1 MTAPR
6 AQVNPGQP
14 LQIHAATWNALLA
27 MLAKF
32 QAGQLGAGRPMPVGG
47 PPGLDVRVLNNS
59 QYDVDRG
66 GVLGIDGVEIDRA
79 TNADEFETRPTLT
92 GVTPGTAH
100 ATKFLVTTEP
110 IAYGSIGRAVLT
122 GLAAVKLYVND
133 AGHGY
138 AAAKDEEDG
147 ELETVATGGG
157 AKILWK
163 ETGTGTGKWALVL
176 LGGGGGGVGTD
187 ELVAVYGGTADYLDN
202 VLVAGNGVTLDVD
215 VNTLVLAAE
224 AEDPDT
230 NIDTL
235 GPVDESGDPIEGTEP
250 ERDDTW
256 TANGTKGLALWQT
269 VRVVYY
275 ELGDEK
281 LYEYRRKLTFDRWGR
296 LYSVSG
302 EKQIEIEA
310 PEPCS

>member
-1 MTAPR
+1 VAITDAKVEEGDPPGP
-6 AQVNPGQP
+6 AVVPFVDVNPC
-14 LQIHAATWNALLA
+14 LA
-27 MLAKF
+27 PDGTGEVF
-32 QAGQLGAGRPMPVGG
+32 
-47 PPGLDVRVLNNS
+47 DNIVRVYMPRVNGKEPAVKMG
-59 QYDVDRG
+59 DVISY
-66 GVLGIDGVEIDRA
+66 GIAYPLEGVEIAVCVSDYLGWEDDDHLVLA
-79 TNADEFETRPTLT
+79 SDDGDTPGSLDTVLAVAGDLQKGVSLDGNLVTLT
-92 GVTPGTAH
+92 AW
-100 ATKFLVTTEP
+100 
-110 IAYGSIGRAVLT
+110 
-122 GLAAVKLYVND
+122 ND
-133 AGHGY
+133 R
-138 AAAKDEEDG
+138 
-147 ELETVATGGG
+147 
-157 AKILWK
+157 
-163 ETGTGTGKWALVL
+163 
-176 LGGGGGGVGTD
+176 
-187 ELVAVYGGTADYLDN
+187 VAVDGGEPDYLDN

-230 NIDTL
+230 DIDTL

-250 ERDDTW
+250 ELDDTW

>member
-32 QAGQLGAGRPMPVGG
+32 QAGQIGAGRPMPAGG

-122 GLAAVKLYVND
+122 GLAAVKVYVNN
-133 AGHGY
+133 ASHGY
-138 AAAKDEEDG
+138 AAAKDSERG

-157 AKILWK
+157 AKVLWK

-176 LGGGGGGVGTD
+176 LGEGGGDKMFPVWVVKDGGSDGNSTTVASYTYTVKTADQAITLGST
-187 ELVAVYGGTADYLDN
+187 VAVTRPRPYGK
-202 VLVAGNGVTLDVD
+202 VTYY
-215 VNTLVLAAE
+215 A
-224 AEDPDT
+224 
-230 NIDTL
+230 
-235 GPVDESGDPIEGTEP
+235 SGGY
-250 ERDDTW
+250 
-256 TANGTKGLALWQT
+256 GLAFFDGTTLKLWDAGEIPT
-269 VRVVYY
+269 VGV
-275 ELGDEK
+275 
-281 LYEYRRKLTFDRWGR
+281 
-296 LYSVSG
+296 
-302 EKQIEIEA
+302 
-310 PEPCS
+310 CSS